1 MADYIGAS
9 DEQAGEDRLL
19 QEFAALVPANDPGS
33 PETRALVEQWQ
44 AHMAAYHDGC
54 DREKL
59 LNMGRLY
66 AADDRFSE
74 TLDSYGTGTAHYM
87 GEAILKYLRE

>member
-9 DEQAGEDRLL
+9 DEQAGEDGLL
-19 QEFAALVPANDPGS
+19 QAFAALVPANDPGCPS
-33 PETRALVEQWQ
+33 ARGLVEQWQ

-59 LNMGRLY
+59 RNMGRMY

-74 TLDSYGTGTAHYM
+74 TLDSYGAGTAHYM
-87 GEAILKYLRE
+87 GEAILKYLGE